1 MGPFCQGEPNSEDC
15 RMAWV
20 GRELCRET
28 ASEKELNLHYAPSDS
43 SFERCLRVV
52 VEEDVVAHVVALS
65 RHIALQF

>member
-1 MGPFCQGEPNSEDC
+1 
-15 RMAWV
+15 MAWV